1 MLCKQ
6 YIPQICLFFHKD
18 CLFLAFSNCSCL
30 INCSIFCY
38 HLYVGIRYTVND
50 KFFETWTPT
59 MAYLLGYL
67 YADGSLE
74 DASYLRGKYLRVTS
88 IDKELIDFT
97 RGALSSAHKI
107 VVIPPQSP
115 TQKTRYFLR
124 IGNHKIYSDL
134 FALGLY
140 PNKSL
145 TMKFPK
151 VPAGYLAHFV
161 RGYFDGDGHVSVVMK
176 GEVLSRLIIVFV
188 SGSVDF
194 LSALAYE
201 LDTLLAL
208 KINKVYQRG
217 HVCRLA
223 YSTADSAK
231 LFQYMYGQSD
241 GVFLNRKFG
250 VFKNFFTQYNKW
262 ANSETLRILGYN
274 GHVVK

>member
-1 MLCKQ
+1 
-6 YIPQICLFFHKD
+6 
-18 CLFLAFSNCSCL
+18 
-30 INCSIFCY
+30 
-38 HLYVGIRYTVND
+38 
-50 KFFETWTPT
+50 

-74 DASYLRGKYLRVTS
+74 DASYLRGRYLRVTS
-88 IDKELIDFT
+88 TDKELIDFT
-97 RGALSSAHKI
+97 RGSLSSAHKI
-107 VVIPPQSP
+107 VITLPPTP

-151 VPAGYLAHFV
+151 VPAEYLAHFV

-176 GEVLSRLIIVFV
+176 GEALSRLIIVFV
-188 SGSVDF
+188 SGSEAF
-194 LSALAYE
+194 LTALANE
-201 LDTLLAL
+201 LYLLLGL
-208 KINKVYQRG
+208 KINKVYNRG
-217 HVCRLA
+217 RVFRLA
-223 YSTADSAK
+223 YSTADSVK
-231 LFQYMYGQSD
+231 VFHYMYGQAD

-250 VFKNFFTQYNKW
+250 VFKNFFNQYNKW
-262 ANSETLRILGYN
+262 ANSEILEILGYS